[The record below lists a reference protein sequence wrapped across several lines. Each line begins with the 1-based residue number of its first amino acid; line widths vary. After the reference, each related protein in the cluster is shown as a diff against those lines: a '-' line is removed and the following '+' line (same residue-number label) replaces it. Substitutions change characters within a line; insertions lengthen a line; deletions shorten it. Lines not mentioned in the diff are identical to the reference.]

1 MNTNGASQGHHAGTQ
16 GHFFL
21 VSEQCSETR
30 KKCPPPIF
38 VSGKLKNPKMDN
50 IPHKKVSKENLKNT
64 KIDPFQLRKWA
75 TKMVEDISKLTPLL

>member
-1 MNTNGASQGHHAGTQ
+1 MGRPRATMLAPRAT
-16 GHFFL
+16 FFWSL
-21 VSEQCSETR
+21 NSVQR
-30 KKCPPPIF
+30 PDKNAPPPIF